1 MTTRPGTQVA
11 PIVIWTRPQ
20 IDRYRPHPRR
30 VAGACVGFL
39 VAAGFVLVSW
49 PADSSGPSFLVIPT
63 LLAGT
68 IGGWVFGRAV
78 WTSQR
83 DADWVQAIV
92 GLGFLALFIGA
103 LATGLSLG
111 IASAAASATSLG
123 QAIDLVWTTTLAFAA
138 LGLIFLS
145 IFALPITLV
154 SAVVWAVIMILV
166 RGWAPADAD

>member
-1 MTTRPGTQVA
+1 M
-11 PIVIWTRPQ
+11 
-20 IDRYRPHPRR
+20 
-30 VAGACVGFL
+30 
-39 VAAGFVLVSW
+39 
-49 PADSSGPSFLVIPT
+49 
-63 LLAGT
+63 
-68 IGGWVFGRAV
+68 FGRAV